1 MKISLGNSHF
11 DEKNLVHKNV
21 RVLSRKEQGE
31 LLGGMSG
38 SGSESGSDDLEMFFC
53 RNSVCNVNSDC
64 NGGNKNPLEWKSICT
79 SGCKDGLKHC
89 L

>member
-38 SGSESGSDDLEMFFC
+38 SGSEDGSDELVMFFC
-53 RNSVCNVNSDC
+53 RNSVCNHATDC
-64 NGGNKNPLEWKSICT
+64 KKDKNDTKQYLCVG
-79 SGCKDGLKHC
+79 GCKDGLRHC
-89 L
+89 M